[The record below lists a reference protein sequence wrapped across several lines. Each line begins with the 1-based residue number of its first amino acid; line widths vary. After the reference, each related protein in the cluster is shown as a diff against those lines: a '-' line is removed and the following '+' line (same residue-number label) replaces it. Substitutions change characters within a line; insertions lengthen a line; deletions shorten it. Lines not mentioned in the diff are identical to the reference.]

1 MRRLEVQGFL
11 FRECGTGID
20 DFHGGAVLADERV
33 SSLHWS
39 GDEVHWHILLEEVKK
54 RKIVLSMQ
62 KSFRMIARI
71 KIGRRVPKSGG
82 S

>member
-39 GDEVHWHILLEEVKK
+39 GDEVHWHILIEEVKK
-54 RKIVLSMQ
+54 RRLSYQ
-62 KSFRMIARI
+62 CRSHLEW
-71 KIGRRVPKSGG
+71 
-82 S
+82 